1 MGSTSRSL
9 IDHAPCPVMVVPSER
24 DAD

>member
-1 MGSTSRSL
+1 MGSTSRTL
-9 IDHAPCPVMVVPSER
+9 IEHASCPVMVVPAVH